1 MPDALD
7 RKYPEAG
14 KEWAWMWVFP
24 SRRLS
29 LDPRSGVERRHHA
42 HETGVQRAVK
52 EAARLAR
59 IPKPVGCHTLR
70 HSFATHLLE
79 RGTDIRSVQELLGH
93 QSVETTQI
101 YTHVMSRPGMGVVS
115 PLDDGTVLREEP
127 VEYREGEPKPRK
139 RKRKQ
144 KRRAVGRVERPYEL
158 LENGG
163 EGADRSP

>member
-1 MPDALD
+1 
-7 RKYPEAG
+7 
-14 KEWAWMWVFP
+14 
-24 SRRLS
+24 
-29 LDPRSGVERRHHA
+29 
-42 HETGVQRAVK
+42 
-52 EAARLAR
+52 
-59 IPKPVGCHTLR
+59 
-70 HSFATHLLE
+70 
-79 RGTDIRSVQELLGH
+79 
-93 QSVETTQI
+93 
-101 YTHVMSRPGMGVVS
+101 MGVVS